1 MGQNNYVCHSGGCP
15 GADMEWENQGNDYG
29 VKTIAYSFPHH
40 IQEGKNQNILTQEQL
55 NEGWEQVLLCEK
67 PIKRPLHKIKYNQYV
82 KNLLCR
88 NWFQVKNSESIYAVG
103 TLVIG
108 SDKIVD
114 GGTGWAIQ
122 MAVNSRKPIYLF
134 EQNFEQWLIYHYP
147 ENKFV
152 EINSIPTLTT
162 NFAGI
167 GTRKIND
174 KGIQAISD
182 ILKFNLGGKNQT
194 N

>member
-15 GADMEWENQGNDYG
+15 GADMEWENQGNGYDI
-29 VKTIAYSFPHH
+29 KTIAYSFPRH

-67 PIKRPLHKIKYNQYV
+67 LIKRPLHKIKYNQYV

-88 NWFQVKNSESIYAVG
+88 NWFQVKNSEAIYAVG